1 MNAPDKLI
9 KIPLAP
15 GVFLLRPAPVKA
27 RALCRRTAALLLTG
41 LRRTRPVRGGKSGRA
56 YLKETRATRY
66 AR

>member
-15 GVFLLRPAPVKA
+15 GVYVLRAA
-27 RALCRRTAALLLTG
+27 RANARSIRRRTAASLLMSM
-41 LRRTRPVRGGKSGRA
+41 RRDKHARAGKSGRA
-56 YLKETRATRY
+56 YLKEVRATRY

>member
-15 GVFLLRPAPVKA
+15 GVFILRPVPAKA

-41 LRRTRPVRGGKSGRA
+41 LRRAGPARGGKSGRA
-56 YLKETRATRY
+56 YLKETRAARY